1 MDNPLIT
8 DYDIPAPAPKVKRKK
23 RRVPK
28 KRAVLA
34 PRPSR
39 PEPPTD
45 PNRPVKVRLTIKHSI
60 NGMQYGPGTIEVPFS
75 LASSLLENEQRN
87 VKEEQRLFEN
97 RGHLIR
103 PGGGSVPI
111 DPSVFDD
118 PDGFGR
124 LPVTLSVSGR

>member
-8 DYDIPAPAPKVKRKK
+8 DYDIPVPAAPKKRKK

-28 KRAVLA
+28 KRAVMA

-39 PEPPTD
+39 PEPPLD
-45 PNRPVKVRLTIKHSI
+45 PNRPTKVRLTIKHSI
-60 NGMQYGPGTIEVPFS
+60 NGVQYGPGVVDVPWAIVGA
-75 LASSLLENEQRN
+75 LVENEQRN

-103 PGGGSVPI
+103 PGGGSVPV